1 MKILKIAGQA
11 ILGLATLA
19 LIVFVTWGVL
29 YLCVPT
35 IKDKTDKT
43 FHWGDYVEAP
53 ADDKKDDEQTST
65 ATGTAFVFENNLI
78 KITVG

>member
-1 MKILKIAGQA
+1 MKILKIAGSA

-53 ADDKKDDEQTST
+53 EDEKDDKQTTT
-65 ATGTAFVFENNLI
+65 ATGTAFETELI